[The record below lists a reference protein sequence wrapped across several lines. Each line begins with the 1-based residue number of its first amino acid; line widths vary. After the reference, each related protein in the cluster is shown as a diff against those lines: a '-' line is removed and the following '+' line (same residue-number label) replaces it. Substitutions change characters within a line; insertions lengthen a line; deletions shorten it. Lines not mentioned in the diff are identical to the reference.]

1 MTKTYPDPVALSDW
15 YVVATSTEIEP
26 GMREQTRL
34 LGLDLLLTRNAA
46 GICEAFVDRGDG
58 QMAKVSCLAERY
70 GLIWVCLGTPERDI
84 VEIAE
89 FGELQRR
96 VIRRGRIGV
105 ATSGQRIIE
114 NFVDLSHFSFVHT
127 GTLGGYD
134 SAEVPDYR
142 VEFREDGAELWATE
156 CRFLQ
161 PMASAAAGGAEDVFY
176 DYRIPSPFIS
186 VIYKD
191 SLVQRGKKDLICLF
205 VQPLEETVSVV
216 HSCALVHDGTNSDTH
231 ILHFYHEIFAQ
242 DRSVLIHQMPKR
254 LPVKPRRDIP
264 TISDATSI
272 AYRRW
277 LDKSG
282 LEFGLDR
289 SLT

>member
-1 MTKTYPDPVALSDW
+1 MANGCQDAVALNDW
-15 YVVATSTEIEP
+15 YVVATGTEIEP
-26 GMREQTRL
+26 GASEQTRL
-34 LGLDLLLTRNAA
+34 LGLDMLLRRTES
-46 GICEAFVDRGDG
+46 GIEALADSGDG
-58 QMAKVSCLAERY
+58 AMRAVPWIAERY
-70 GLIWVCLGTPERDI
+70 GFVWVCLGTPRRDI
-84 VEIAE
+84 VAIAE
-89 FGELQRR
+89 FADSQRR
-96 VIRRGRIGV
+96 IIRRGRIGV
-105 ATSGQRIIE
+105 GTSGQRIIE

-161 PMASAAAGGAEDVFY
+161 PKASAAAGLPEDVFY
-176 DYRIPSPFIS
+176 DYRIPSPFVSI
-186 VIYKD
+186 IYKD
-191 SLVQRGKKDLICLF
+191 SLVRRGAKDLICLF

-216 HSCALVHDGTNSDTH
+216 HSCALVHDETNSDTH

-242 DRSVLIHQMPKR
+242 DRSVLIQQVPKK
-254 LPVKPRRDIP
+254 LPVKPRQDIP
-264 TISDATSI
+264 TVSDATSI

-289 SLT
+289 SMA